1 MHFLQQQRSVR
12 EKGWVTDL
20 HQYNV
25 KVHDYRL
32 TSQRLFQAGLR
43 RELHQQHAF
52 SGRAR
57 KKTGYLKTESA
68 VYVAGGCGGE
78 CSHKTRGLGS
88 RYTGSG
94 GSNNLVGIPTPVTW
108 PGIPGAGRQLFT
120 LQTVFIVT

>member
-1 MHFLQQQRSVR
+1 MHFLQQQRYVR

-57 KKTGYLKTESA
+57 KKTGYLKRVQCMWPVVAEASA
-68 VYVAGGCGGE
+68 AIKQGG
-78 CSHKTRGLGS
+78 
-88 RYTGSG
+88 
-94 GSNNLVGIPTPVTW
+94 
-108 PGIPGAGRQLFT
+108 
-120 LQTVFIVT
+120 